1 MRIVA
6 EQNLA
11 RFRQQ
16 FERAAASRAHAIP
29 FKQLLLPLGHR
40 REAWAPVMVV
50 LDVIVTFS
58 WMAFL
63 GYGLIDLI
71 FWTFR
76 MLG

>member
-6 EQNLA
+6 EQNLT
-11 RFRQQ
+11 QQ
-16 FERAAASRAHAIP
+16 LEGAATSRVQATP
-29 FKQLLLPLGHR
+29 FKQLLQLLGYR
-40 REAWAPVMVV
+40 RQAWAPIAVALNVTVM
-50 LDVIVTFS
+50 FF

-71 FWTFR
+71 FSAFR

>member
-6 EQNLA
+6 DQNLG
-11 RFRQQ
+11 RFPQQ
-16 FERAAASRAHAIP
+16 LEPAAATLAQATP
-29 FKQLLLPLGHR
+29 FKQLLLPLHCR
-40 REAWAPVMVV
+40 RQAWAPVAVALNVV
-50 LDVIVTFS
+50 VTFS

-71 FWTFR
+71 FSALR

>member
-1 MRIVA
+1 MKEAPGRDAVPAKRIHFPK
-6 EQNLA
+6 LP
-11 RFRQQ
+11 RQD
-16 FERAAASRAHAIP
+16 
-29 FKQLLLPLGHR
+29 
-40 REAWAPVMVV
+40 WAPIMVA

-71 FWTFR
+71 FSAFR